1 MGIRTG
7 RISSPLANWEES
19 RLPLRHPADP
29 ADALR
34 YQLIPVTPILLR
46 YRTWGASLKAWREL
60 LQAGLAAG
68 ATPAQLLRMLVRRYG
83 GSLALDFDEGQITP
97 QTDLWRHTLPAPSE
111 ADLRRDSGPRE
122 LAILRRIRRTLI
134 ATNPPPG
141 SAPLHVQLRGGSAE
155 QWRELEL
162 TGRCSGAEPSQILRM
177 LLQGYGPHLAED
189 LRQGEVVVAPVHP
202 LR

>member
-1 MGIRTG
+1 MGLWTARTSG
-7 RISSPLANWEES
+7 SLGNWEDS

-46 YRTWGASLKAWREL
+46 YRTWGASLKAWQEL

-68 ATPAQLLRMLVRRYG
+68 ATPSQLLRMLVRRYG
-83 GSLALDFDEGQITP
+83 GSLVLDFDEGQITP
-97 QTDLWRHTLPAPSE
+97 QTDLWRNTLPAPSD
-111 ADLRRDSGPRE
+111 ADLWKDSGPRE
-122 LAILRRIRRTLI
+122 LAVLRRIQRTLI

-141 SAPLHVQLRGGSAE
+141 SAQLHVQMRGGSAE
-155 QWRELEL
+155 QWRELDL
-162 TGRCSGAEPSQILRM
+162 MGRCFGAEPSQILRM
-177 LLQGYGPHLAED
+177 LIQGYGPHLAAD